1 MIEAREQP
9 MTLTLYYHPFSSFC
23 QKVLIALYENETPFE
38 GRVIDLGDADSRAE
52 LERLWPLAKFPVLR
66 DEEAGV
72 TVPESGLI
80 IEYLAERHPGPA
92 ALVPAGLHAGIE
104 ARLWDRFFDNYV
116 NVPMQKAMLPAIFP
130 DRPAD
135 PGAEEAKS
143 QLDKSYAVL
152 DERLADRRWAAGE
165 EFTIAD
171 CSAAPALFYSNLAR
185 PFADHANVA
194 AYFER
199 LMARPSFKRAVDE
212 ARPYRRFLAIEW
224 PAEYG

>member
-1 MIEAREQP
+1 MIEARKPP

-38 GRVIDLGDADSRAE
+38 GRLIDLGDADSRAE
-52 LERLWPLAKFPVLR
+52 LERVWPLAKFPVLR

-92 ALVPAGLHAGIE
+92 ALVPAGLHAGIG

-143 QLDKSYAVL
+143 SSTSPMPFSTSGSPIGDGRRA
-152 DERLADRRWAAGE
+152 RIHDRRLLGGAPRSSIRTWHVLLRPCQPRRLFRAADG
-165 EFTIAD
+165 
-171 CSAAPALFYSNLAR
+171 APLVQAR
-185 PFADHANVA
+185 
-194 AYFER
+194 R
-199 LMARPSFKRAVDE
+199 RRG
-212 ARPYRRFLAIEW
+212 RPYRRFLAVEW
-224 PAEYG
+224 PAEYA